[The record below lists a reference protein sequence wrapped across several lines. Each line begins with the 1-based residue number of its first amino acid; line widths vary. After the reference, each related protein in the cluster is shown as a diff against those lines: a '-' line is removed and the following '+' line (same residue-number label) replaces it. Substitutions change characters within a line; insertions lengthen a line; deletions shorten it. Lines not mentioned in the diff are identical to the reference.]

1 MPPPPTLWME
11 GQESGSQ
18 ETAKKALENN
28 FLKEQD
34 TITSMSQV
42 LPPDQDSVAVGES
55 LLTVP
60 EGAAAEKRMIPV
72 VDKSESVLRL
82 QDRSRVSDQ
91 NALEKPSCPSIERD
105 MNNFVQ
111 PQSSFLT
118 KEAATT
124 TAANSLAPSATAN
137 APKPYKMASPSPAV
151 TDDRSKRLTSP
162 ELDGAMLLPCD
173 KIKTTAWAASA
184 APNRL
189 ANEVPS
195 SDSALKTVLP
205 PLTEAGPLTEQ
216 PSLPQPAVVSQQ
228 LGKVDKCPL

>member
-1 MPPPPTLWME
+1 M
-11 GQESGSQ
+11 
-18 ETAKKALENN
+18 
-28 FLKEQD
+28 
-34 TITSMSQV
+34 
-42 LPPDQDSVAVGES
+42 VAIGES
-55 LLTVP
+55 PLAVT

-72 VDKSESVLRL
+72 EDKSESGLGL
-82 QDRSRVSDQ
+82 QDRSRLSDQ
-91 NALEKPSCPSIERD
+91 KALEKPSRPSMERD

-137 APKPYKMASPSPAV
+137 APKANKMATPAPAI
-151 TDDRSKRLTSP
+151 TDDRSKKLKSP
-162 ELDGAMLLPCD
+162 ELDGTLLLPCV
-173 KIKTTAWAASA
+173 KTTAMAASA
-184 APNRL
+184 DPNRL
-189 ANEVPS
+189 ANEVSS

-205 PLTEAGPLTEQ
+205 PLTKTGPLTEQ

>member
-1 MPPPPTLWME
+1 MPPPPMLWVE
-11 GQESGSQ
+11 GQESRSQ

-28 FLKEQD
+28 LLKEQD
-34 TITSMSQV
+34 TMTSMSQV

-55 LLTVP
+55 PLNVT

-72 VDKSESVLRL
+72 VDKSESVLGL
-82 QDRSRVSDQ
+82 QDRSRLSDQ
-91 NALEKPSCPSIERD
+91 KALEKPSCPFTERD
-105 MNNFVQ
+105 MNNVVQ

-137 APKPYKMASPSPAV
+137 APKPNKMASPAPAI

-162 ELDGAMLLPCD
+162 ELDGTMLLPCV
-173 KIKTTAWAASA
+173 KTTALAASA
-184 APNRL
+184 DPNRL
-189 ANEVPS
+189 ANEVPLS
-195 SDSALKTVLP
+195 NSALKTVLP
-205 PLTEAGPLTEQ
+205 VLTKTGPLTEQ

>member
-1 MPPPPTLWME
+1 MPPPPMLWVE

-34 TITSMSQV
+34 MMTSMSQV

-55 LLTVP
+55 PLTVT

-72 VDKSESVLRL
+72 EDKSESGFLGL
-82 QDRSRVSDQ
+82 QDRSRLSDQ
-91 NALEKPSCPSIERD
+91 KALEKPSRPSMERD

-137 APKPYKMASPSPAV
+137 APKPYKMASPAPAI
-151 TDDRSKRLTSP
+151 TDDRSKKLKSP
-162 ELDGAMLLPCD
+162 ELDGTLLLPCV
-173 KIKTTAWAASA
+173 KTTAMAASA
-184 APNRL
+184 DPNRL

-205 PLTEAGPLTEQ
+205 PLTKTGPLTEQ

-228 LGKVDKCPL
+228 LGQVDKCSL

>member
-1 MPPPPTLWME
+1 MPPPPMLWME

-28 FLKEQD
+28 LLKEQD
-34 TITSMSQV
+34 TMTSMSQV
-42 LPPDQDSVAVGES
+42 LPSDQDSVAVGES
-55 LLTVP
+55 PLTVT

-72 VDKSESVLRL
+72 VDKSESVLGL
-82 QDRSRVSDQ
+82 QDRSRLSDQ
-91 NALEKPSCPSIERD
+91 KALEKPSCPSIERD

-111 PQSSFLT
+111 PQSSLLT

-137 APKPYKMASPSPAV
+137 APKPYKMASPAPAI

-162 ELDGAMLLPCD
+162 ELDGAMLLPCV
-173 KIKTTAWAASA
+173 KTTAMAASA
-184 APNRL
+184 DPIRL

-205 PLTEAGPLTEQ
+205 PLTKTGPLTEQ
-216 PSLPQPAVVSQQ
+216 PSRPQPAVVSQQ
-228 LGKVDKCPL
+228 LGKVDKCSL

>member
-1 MPPPPTLWME
+1 MPPPPMLWVE
-11 GQESGSQ
+11 GQESRSQ

-28 FLKEQD
+28 FSKEQD
-34 TITSMSQV
+34 MMTSMSQV

-55 LLTVP
+55 PLTVT
-60 EGAAAEKRMIPV
+60 EKAAAEKRMIPV
-72 VDKSESVLRL
+72 EDKIESGLEL
-82 QDRSRVSDQ
+82 QDRSRLADQ
-91 NALEKPSCPSIERD
+91 KALKKPSRPSVERD
-105 MNNFVQ
+105 TNNFVQ

-137 APKPYKMASPSPAV
+137 AAKPNKMATPAPAI

-162 ELDGAMLLPCD
+162 ELDGAMLLPCV
-173 KIKTTAWAASA
+173 KTTAMAASA
-184 APNRL
+184 DPNRL
-189 ANEVPS
+189 ANEVSS

-205 PLTEAGPLTEQ
+205 PLTKAGPLTEQ

>member
-1 MPPPPTLWME
+1 MPPPPMLWVE
-11 GQESGSQ
+11 GQESRSQ
-18 ETAKKALENN
+18 ETSKKALEDN

-34 TITSMSQV
+34 TMTSMSQV

-55 LLTVP
+55 PLNVT

-72 VDKSESVLRL
+72 VDKSESVLGL
-82 QDRSRVSDQ
+82 QDRSRLSDQ
-91 NALEKPSCPSIERD
+91 KALEKSSCSSIERD
-105 MNNFVQ
+105 MNKFAQ
-111 PQSSFLT
+111 PQSSFLP

-124 TAANSLAPSATAN
+124 TAANSLAPSATAK
-137 APKPYKMASPSPAV
+137 APKSNKMASPAPAI

-162 ELDGAMLLPCD
+162 ELDGTMLLPCV
-173 KIKTTAWAASA
+173 KTTALAASA

-189 ANEVPS
+189 ANDVPS

-205 PLTEAGPLTEQ
+205 PLTKTGPLTEQ

>member
-1 MPPPPTLWME
+1 MPPPPMLWVE
-11 GQESGSQ
+11 GQESRSQ

-28 FLKEQD
+28 LLKEQD
-34 TITSMSQV
+34 TMTSMSQV

-55 LLTVP
+55 PLNVT

-72 VDKSESVLRL
+72 VDKSESVLGL
-82 QDRSRVSDQ
+82 QDRSRLSDQ
-91 NALEKPSCPSIERD
+91 KALEKSSCSSIERD
-105 MNNFVQ
+105 MNKFAQ
-111 PQSSFLT
+111 PQSSFLP

-137 APKPYKMASPSPAV
+137 APKPNKMASPAPAI

-162 ELDGAMLLPCD
+162 KLDGATLLPCV
-173 KIKTTAWAASA
+173 KTTAMAASA
-184 APNRL
+184 DPNRL

-195 SDSALKTVLP
+195 SDSASKTVLP
-205 PLTEAGPLTEQ
+205 PLTKTGPLTEQ

>member
-1 MPPPPTLWME
+1 MPPPPMLWVE

-34 TITSMSQV
+34 TMTSMSQV

-72 VDKSESVLRL
+72 VDKSESVLGL
-82 QDRSRVSDQ
+82 QDRSRLSDQ
-91 NALEKPSCPSIERD
+91 KALEKPSCPSIERD

-137 APKPYKMASPSPAV
+137 APKPYKMASPAPAV
-151 TDDRSKRLTSP
+151 TDNSKRLTSP
-162 ELDGAMLLPCD
+162 ELDGTMLLPCV
-173 KIKTTAWAASA
+173 KTTAMAASA
-184 APNRL
+184 DPNRL

-205 PLTEAGPLTEQ
+205 PLTKTGPLTEQ

>member
-1 MPPPPTLWME
+1 MPPPPMLWVE
-11 GQESGSQ
+11 GQESRSQ

-28 FLKEQD
+28 LLKEQD
-34 TITSMSQV
+34 TMTSMSQV

-55 LLTVP
+55 PLAVT

-72 VDKSESVLRL
+72 VDKSESVLGL
-82 QDRSRVSDQ
+82 QDRSRLSDQ
-91 NALEKPSCPSIERD
+91 KALEKSSCSSIERD
-105 MNNFVQ
+105 MNKFAQ
-111 PQSSFLT
+111 PQSSFLP

-137 APKPYKMASPSPAV
+137 APKPYKMALPAPAI

-162 ELDGAMLLPCD
+162 DLDGALLLPCV
-173 KIKTTAWAASA
+173 KTTAMAASA
-184 APNRL
+184 DPNRL

-195 SDSALKTVLP
+195 SDSASKTVLP
-205 PLTEAGPLTEQ
+205 PLTKTGPLTEQ

>member
-1 MPPPPTLWME
+1 MPPPPMLWVE
-11 GQESGSQ
+11 GQESRSQ
-18 ETAKKALENN
+18 ETSKKALEDN

-34 TITSMSQV
+34 TMTSMSQV

-55 LLTVP
+55 PLNVT

-72 VDKSESVLRL
+72 VDKSESVLGL
-82 QDRSRVSDQ
+82 QDRSRLSDQ
-91 NALEKPSCPSIERD
+91 KALEKSSCSSIERD
-105 MNNFVQ
+105 MNKFAQ
-111 PQSSFLT
+111 PQSSFLP

-137 APKPYKMASPSPAV
+137 APKPYKMALPAPAI

-162 ELDGAMLLPCD
+162 KLDGATLLPCV
-173 KIKTTAWAASA
+173 KTTAMAASA
-184 APNRL
+184 DPNRL

-195 SDSALKTVLP
+195 SDSAMKTVLP
-205 PLTEAGPLTEQ
+205 PLSKTGPLTEQ
-216 PSLPQPAVVSQQ
+216 PSRPQPAVVSQQ

>member
-1 MPPPPTLWME
+1 MPPPPMLWVE
-11 GQESGSQ
+11 GQESRSQ

-28 FLKEQD
+28 LLKEQD
-34 TITSMSQV
+34 TMTSMSQV

-55 LLTVP
+55 PLTVT

-72 VDKSESVLRL
+72 EDKSESVLGL
-82 QDRSRVSDQ
+82 QDRSRLSDQ
-91 NALEKPSCPSIERD
+91 KALEKSSCSSIERD
-105 MNNFVQ
+105 MNKFAQ
-111 PQSSFLT
+111 PQSSFLP

-137 APKPYKMASPSPAV
+137 APKPYKMALPAPAI

-162 ELDGAMLLPCD
+162 DLDGALLLPCV
-173 KIKTTAWAASA
+173 KTTAMAASA
-184 APNRL
+184 DPNRL

-195 SDSALKTVLP
+195 SDSAMKTALP
-205 PLTEAGPLTEQ
+205 PLSKTGPLTEQ
-216 PSLPQPAVVSQQ
+216 PSRPQPAVVSQQ

>member
-1 MPPPPTLWME
+1 MPPPPMLWVE

-34 TITSMSQV
+34 MMTSMSQV
-42 LPPDQDSVAVGES
+42 LPPDQDSVAIGES
-55 LLTVP
+55 PLTVT
-60 EGAAAEKRMIPV
+60 ERAAAEKRMIPV
-72 VDKSESVLRL
+72 EDKIESGLEL
-82 QDRSRVSDQ
+82 QDRSRLGDQ
-91 NALEKPSCPSIERD
+91 KALKKPSRPSVERD

-137 APKPYKMASPSPAV
+137 AAKPNKMASPAPAII
-151 TDDRSKRLTSP
+151 DDRSKRLTSP
-162 ELDGAMLLPCD
+162 ELDGAMLLPCV
-173 KIKTTAWAASA
+173 KTTAMAASA
-184 APNRL
+184 DPNRL

-205 PLTEAGPLTEQ
+205 PLTKTGPLTEQ

-228 LGKVDKCPL
+228 LGQVDKCPL